1 MAVITVQI
9 HLFVPSVIILMDFI
23 RKILAIVKVKF

>member
-1 MAVITVQI
+1 MAVITVKI
-9 HLFVPSVIILMDFI
+9 HLFVPSVIILMDII